1 MVEKLTYTMPTVFK
15 LADIERACFG
25 RDAWSIASL
34 RGEFENSYS
43 HMFGWT
49 EGDKLVG
56 YICVRVMYEEAQ
68 ICNVAVLEGYRR
80 RGIATALLIEA
91 ERFVTLQD
99 CLRIELEVNTANT
112 AAVELYKK
120 CGYQVAGV
128 RKNFYRR
135 SRFATGDA
143 YTMIKQLVVNDERS

>member
-143 YTMIKQLVVNDERS
+143 YTMIKQLVVNDVRS